1 MNETVLTP
9 ILDILDII
17 GIAIFAL
24 SGALVAAKERQT
36 FVTMAFFA
44 LLTGVGGGTV
54 RDLLID
60 APVFWITDPWVASI
74 CLTTALIAWFTPVR
88 MWEGKLLDYAD
99 GIGLAAYAVLGSA
112 KAIAYGIPP
121 VPAALMGV
129 ITGCVGG
136 VIRDVIAGRPSIII
150 QPELYVTA
158 AALSAVLTVAGMQF
172 ADIFG
177 LPNAW
182 VWVAAFVAGVALRAA
197 AIQFELGL
205 PGHRG
210 SDSAAPIASDKSAD
224 QSEKASPGSGP
235 PG

>member
-1 MNETVLTP
+1 V
-9 ILDILDII
+9 
-17 GIAIFAL
+17 FAL

-44 LLTGVGGGTV
+44 LVTGVGGGTV

-60 APVFWITDPWVASI
+60 APVFWMTDHWVAAV
-74 CLTTALIAWFTPVR
+74 CLATALIAWVTPMK

-136 VIRDVIAGRPSIII
+136 VIRDVVAGRPSIIM

-158 AALSAVLTVAGMQF
+158 AALTASLTVIGMQLAGVFGF
-172 ADIFG
+172 A
-177 LPNAW
+177 NAW
-182 VWVAAFVAGVALRAA
+182 VWGAGFAAGFILRAA
-197 AIQFELGL
+197 AIRFELGL
-205 PGHRG
+205 PSYRQAEKG
-210 SDSAAPIASDKSAD
+210 SANAALPSSE
-224 QSEKASPGSGP
+224 QSEVSHSDGSHSGNSSPGSGP

>member
-9 ILDILDII
+9 ILDWLDIA

-36 FVTMAFFA
+36 FVTMSFFA
-44 LLTGVGGGTV
+44 LVTGVGGGTV

-60 APVFWITDPWVASI
+60 APVFWMTDPWVAAV
-74 CLTTALIAWFTPVR
+74 CLGTALIAWFIPVR
-88 MWEGKLLDYAD
+88 LWEGKLLDYAD
-99 GIGLAAYAVLGSA
+99 AVGLAAYAVLGSA

-121 VPAALMGV
+121 VPAALMGI

-136 VIRDVIAGRPSIII
+136 VIRDVVAGRPSIIM

-158 AALSAVLTVAGMQF
+158 AALSASLTVLGMQF
-172 ADIFG
+172 APALGII
-177 LPNAW
+177 NAW
-182 VWVAAFVAGVALRAA
+182 IWGAAFVAGFILRAV
-197 AIQFELGL
+197 AIRFELGL
-205 PGHRG
+205 PSYGGGDVPAPSSGH
-210 SDSAAPIASDKSAD
+210 SDSS
-224 QSEKASPGSGP
+224 SPGSGP